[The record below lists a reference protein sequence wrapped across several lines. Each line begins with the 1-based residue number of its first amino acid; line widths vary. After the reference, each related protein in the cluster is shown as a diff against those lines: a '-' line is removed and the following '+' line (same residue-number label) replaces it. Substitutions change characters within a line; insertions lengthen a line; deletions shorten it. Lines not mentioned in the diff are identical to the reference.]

1 MTSTEERLAD
11 ALNASYA
18 AARALPL
25 RPLTLA
31 RPRARRWVLWF
42 APVAAALA
50 VVAVVAGL
58 NALTGRAAVRGR
70 RSRRCHRQPPARVA
84 SPATTWI

>member
-11 ALNASYA
+11 ALNASYD
-18 AARALPL
+18 AARVLPL

-31 RPRARRWVLWF
+31 PPRPRRWVLRF

-50 VVAVVAGL
+50 VVAVVTGL
-58 NALTGRAAVRGR
+58 SALTGRAAAPGR
-70 RSRRCHRQPPARVA
+70 RPRRCHRQPPARVA